1 MTTTR
6 VLYISDSIGL
16 GHAARDGDISREL
29 RALNPEVEIMWLA
42 GDPARRL
49 IAEAGETLLAE
60 TEARIDNGSKGGKDM
75 GKHVHENLVTLREDP
90 PLWDRVFT
98 VNPLVLVGTKETDGG
113 YDLAPE
119 HMAFPM
125 GWENYFGFVC
135 TPRHTTYHN
144 ARREGVFTVSYPRPT
159 QVVLASLAASPREG
173 DGAKP
178 ALYALPTFPAIEVD
192 GVFVEDA
199 YLFLECVLDRI
210 VDDFG
215 ENSLIA
221 GRVVV
226 AHVREDYLRSLDR
239 DDNDLIHDSPLL
251 AYLSPG
257 RYAHVENSNSFPF
270 PANFMR

>member
-1 MTTTR
+1 M
-6 VLYISDSIGL
+6 
-16 GHAARDGDISREL
+16 
-29 RALNPEVEIMWLA
+29 
-42 GDPARRL
+42 
-49 IAEAGETLLAE
+49 
-60 TEARIDNGSKGGKDM
+60 
-75 GKHVHENLVTLREDP
+75 
-90 PLWDRVFT
+90 
-98 VNPLVLVGTKETDGG
+98 LVGTKEKDGG
-113 YDLAPE
+113 YDLAPK
-119 HMAFPM
+119 HTAFPI

-135 TPRHTTYHN
+135 TPRHATYHN

-178 ALYALPTFPAIEVD
+178 ALYALPTFLASEVD

-221 GRVVV
+221 GRVVA
-226 AHVREDYLRSLDR
+226 AHVREDYLRALDR